1 VPKVPAEAMDWTPVV
16 VLSAITVVLVATA
29 WWRYRERD
37 IG

>member
-1 VPKVPAEAMDWTPVV
+1 LAERLALGLE
-16 VLSAITVVLVATA
+16 VLLVAIAAAVVATA